1 MVGSG
6 HFQLLEAVVFGGRM
20 RSYKIALFYLF
31 ALLSTTIGKNLLAQ
45 DSNPS
50 TTGSVSAASTSNAQ
64 STPTQ
69 AFEEAQAA
77 VKKQLMK
84 MREVMVRYHL
94 SDDDAL
100 DTELRK
106 EWIKE
111 VEKGRPLVLNFQR
124 AAIAAYR
131 ENPAANPKMAV
142 LLAQILSQNFETDR
156 YDHSWEVAKALI
168 DGKFEDP
175 EGQIYSLLGLTAMAV
190 NEFAEARK
198 YLEIAYRDGAL
209 DQLGQRNLKILED
222 VESKWEK
229 EKAARERDA
238 AADDLPR
245 VSFET
250 TRGTI
255 VIELFENE
263 APQTVGNFINL
274 VEKGFYDGLSFHR
287 VVSHLVAQTGCPNGD
302 GSGDAGYTIK
312 SEAKNSNARH
322 HFRGALGMALAGDK
336 PDSGGSQ
343 FYICLVPLTFLD
355 GTFTIFGRVIEG
367 MDVVSDLTRIEDEK
381 EDKEPAMGPPDEV
394 ITAKVLRKRNHEY
407 KPEYA
412 SPPK

>member
-1 MVGSG
+1 
-6 HFQLLEAVVFGGRM
+6 M
-20 RSYKIALFYLF
+20 RSLKMVLVHGF
-31 ALLSTTIGKNLLAQ
+31 ALLSTTIGMNLRAQ
-45 DSNPS
+45 ETNSEANSS
-50 TTGSVSAASTSNAQ
+50 TSAATTDNAQ
-64 STPTQ
+64 AITPMQ

-100 DTELRK
+100 DSELRK

-124 AAIAAYR
+124 SAIAAYR
-131 ENPAANPKMAV
+131 ENPTANPKIGM

-156 YDHSWEVAKALI
+156 YDDSWEVAKALI
-168 DGKFEDP
+168 DNKFEDP
-175 EGQIYSLLGLTAMAV
+175 EGQIYSLIGMTAMAV
-190 NEFAEARK
+190 NEFAEAK
-198 YLEIAYRDGAL
+198 KFLEIAYRDGML

-222 VESKWEK
+222 IEPKWEQ

-255 VIELFENE
+255 VLELFENE

-287 VVSHLVAQTGCPNGD
+287 VVTHLVAQTGCPNGD

-312 SEAKNSNARH
+312 SEAKNPNARH

-381 EDKEPAMGPPDEV
+381 DDKEPAMGPPDEV
-394 ITAKVLRKRNHEY
+394 ISAKVLRKRNHEY

-412 SPPK
+412 IPPK